1 LVFLPQ
7 KREMS
12 RNPETCIQEIHL
24 KGFKSI
30 KDLSVNLQPGLNII
44 IGANGSGKTNFL
56 EFLDAIFKD
65 DYERL
70 LTENEFNITIKGR
83 IDAPEGTFLVDK
95 TGKKNTDRR
104 SKKEA
109 FIIEEH
115 LIDGEININHL
126 DDDKKL
132 TSGGSTILKP
142 SVRFLQFENPL
153 NFILREK
160 INIKINFTDEENE
173 QYGYVYDINTHLMKS
188 FKHTFLNDLF
198 DIDPSISRNRWHG
211 YKSIEDAVQ
220 EAVNNK
226 MFDIRYLIKSLNQF
240 TPIKDFKIDW
250 ALTRRT
256 IKKDENNEK
265 SGTASIE
272 GIDFQFFVNDE
283 WLNWT
288 QLSDGTKRLFYLI
301 GSFVFSEPNQIF
313 LLEEPEIGIYPHQLN
328 LLMNFIKAQS
338 QHTQILLT
346 THSPQVL
353 NCLTEEELDCIIV
366 ARYEGKAGTKMY
378 HLSDEEKEFASN
390 YMKNEAFL
398 SDYWMQSGFMNE
410 ESIESL

>member
-1 LVFLPQ
+1 
-7 KREMS
+7 MS
-12 RNPETCIQEIHL
+12 RDSETYIQEIHL
-24 KGFKSI
+24 KGYKSI
-30 KDLSVNLQPGLNII
+30 KDLTVNLQPGLNII

-56 EFLDAIFKD
+56 EFLDATFKD

-70 LTENEFNITIKGR
+70 FTENEFNINIKGL
-83 IDAPEGTFLVDK
+83 IHAPEGKFFIDRI
-95 TGKKNTDRR
+95 GKKNTDRR
-104 SKKEA
+104 SKEEA
-109 FIIEEH
+109 YVIEEFSS
-115 LIDGEININHL
+115 DGGMNTYYL
-126 DDDKKL
+126 DDNKKR
-132 TSGGSTILKP
+132 TWGGSWGGSILKP
-142 SVRFLQFENPL
+142 SMRFLQFDNPL
-153 NFILREK
+153 NIVLTEK
-160 INIKINFTDEENE
+160 VNIGINFTNEENE
-173 QYGYVYDINTHLMKS
+173 QSDYIYDIDTHLMKS
-188 FKHTFLNDLF
+188 SKHTFLNDLF
-198 DIDPSISRNRWHG
+198 NIDPSISRNKWHG

-220 EAVNNK
+220 EAIANK
-226 MFDIRYLIKSLNQF
+226 MFDIQYLIKSLKQF

-256 IKKDENNEK
+256 IKKDENKEN
-265 SGTASIE
+265 SGTALIE

-301 GSFVFSEPNQIF
+301 GSFVYNEPNQIY

-353 NCLTEEELDCIIV
+353 NCLTEEELDRIIV
-366 ARYEGKAGTKMY
+366 ARYEGKTGTKMY
-378 HLSDEEKEFASN
+378 HLSDEEKGFASN

>member
-1 LVFLPQ
+1 
-7 KREMS
+7 MS
-12 RNPETCIQEIHL
+12 RDSETYIQEIHL
-24 KGFKSI
+24 KGYKSI
-30 KDLSVNLQPGLNII
+30 KDLTVNLQPGLNII

-56 EFLDAIFKD
+56 EFLDATFKD

-70 LTENEFNITIKGR
+70 FSENEFNITIKGLIHALEGKFFIDR
-83 IDAPEGTFLVDK
+83 I
-95 TGKKNTDRR
+95 GKKNTDRR
-104 SKKEA
+104 SKEEA
-109 FIIEEH
+109 YVIEEFSS
-115 LIDGEININHL
+115 DGGMNTYYL
-126 DDDKKL
+126 DDNKKR
-132 TSGGSTILKP
+132 TWGGSWGGSILKP
-142 SVRFLQFENPL
+142 SMRFLQFDNPL
-153 NFILREK
+153 NIVLTEK
-160 INIKINFTDEENE
+160 INIGINFTDEEHE
-173 QYGYVYDINTHLMKS
+173 QYGNVYDINTYLMKS
-188 FKHTFLNDLF
+188 SKHTFLNDLF
-198 DIDPSISRNRWHG
+198 NINPSISRNRWDG

-220 EAVNNK
+220 EAISNK
-226 MFDIRYLIKSLNQF
+226 MFDIQYLIQSLNQF

-256 IKKDENNEK
+256 IKKDENKEN
-265 SGTASIE
+265 SGTALIE

-288 QLSDGTKRLFYLI
+288 QLPDGTKRLFYLI
-301 GSFVFSEPNQIF
+301 GSFVYNEPNQIY

-353 NCLTEEELDCIIV
+353 NCLTEEELDRIIV
-366 ARYEGKAGTKMY
+366 ARYEGKTGTKMY
-378 HLSDEEKEFASN
+378 HLSDEEKGFASN

>member
-1 LVFLPQ
+1 
-7 KREMS
+7 MS

-24 KGFKSI
+24 KGYKSI
-30 KDLSVNLQPGLNII
+30 KDLTVNLLPGLNII
-44 IGANGSGKTNFL
+44 IGGNGSGKTNFL

-70 LTENEFNITIKGR
+70 FTENEFNITVKGLL
-83 IDAPEGTFLVDK
+83 DAPERQFIVDRK
-95 TGKKNTDRR
+95 GKKNINRN
-104 SKKEA
+104 SKEKA
-109 FIIEEH
+109 YIIEEY
-115 LIDGEININHL
+115 LSDGEMNIHYL
-126 DDDKKL
+126 DDNKKM
-132 TSGGSTILKP
+132 TWGGGSILKP
-142 SVRFLQFENPL
+142 SMRFLQFDNPL
-153 NFILREK
+153 NLILTEK
-160 INIKINFTDEENE
+160 INIVINFTNEENE
-173 QYGYVYDINTHLMKS
+173 QNGHVYDINTYLSKS
-188 FKHTFLNDLF
+188 SKHTFLNDLF
-198 DIDPSISRNRWHG
+198 HIDPSISRNKWYE
-211 YKSIEDAVQ
+211 YKNIEDAVQ
-220 EAVNNK
+220 EATSNK
-226 MFDIRYLIKSLNQF
+226 MFDIGYFIKSLNQF

-256 IKKDENNEK
+256 IKKDENIEK
-265 SGTASIE
+265 SGTALIE

-288 QLSDGTKRLFYLI
+288 QLSDGTKRLFYII
-301 GSFVFSEPNQIF
+301 GSFVYSEPNQIY

-353 NCLTEEELDCIIV
+353 NCLTEEELDRIIV

-378 HLSDEEKEFASN
+378 HLSDEEKGFASN